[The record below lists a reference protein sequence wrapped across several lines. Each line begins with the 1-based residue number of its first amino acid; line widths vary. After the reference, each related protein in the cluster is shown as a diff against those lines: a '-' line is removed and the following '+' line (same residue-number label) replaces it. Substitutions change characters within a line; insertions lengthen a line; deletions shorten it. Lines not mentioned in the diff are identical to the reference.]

1 MKITDVKLFLLQ
13 DTKRPGRNYS
23 FVKVYTDEG
32 LSGLGEA
39 GINGKELALQ
49 GLVDT
54 YRPILVGMDPS
65 RIEHIWQ
72 TLWRG
77 QFFRG
82 GHVHS
87 AAVAAIDI
95 ALWDLRGKALGVP
108 VYQLLG
114 GRTRDFVRCYC
125 HVQRSG
131 GAPSPGTDSSSGIG
145 GDSGIDDSSGIDDM
159 VAYAKEQVAAG
170 WQFVRFG
177 VGEGSAS
184 DRDGIFEQSRALR
197 WTVDAFSAL
206 RDALGPEVEIC
217 VDFHQRTTPTYAVQ
231 LAGELA
237 PMRPF
242 FVEDPVR
249 AENPA
254 QFASLRAQMSVPIA
268 TGEQLA
274 SKWDWRELIEKDL
287 IDYCRVD
294 LCICGGFTEARKLAG
309 WCETHYIE
317 QVPHNPLGPVS
328 TAACAHFDLSTPLF
342 AVQELT
348 WRPGVL
354 GEVVHTDLRLEGGN
368 LYPGD
373 SPGLGVELDEEAA
386 RGLPFQ
392 LPGLQILRRDDGS
405 VSDW

>member
-1 MKITDVKLFLLQ
+1 MKITDVKTFLVH
-13 DTKRPGRNYS
+13 DRERPKRNYT
-23 FVKVYTDEG
+23 FVKIYTDEG
-32 LSGLGEA
+32 LTGLGEA
-39 GINGKELALQ
+39 GINGKELAVQ
-49 GLVDT
+49 GLIDT
-54 YRPILVGMDPS
+54 YRPILIGMDPA

-87 AAVAAIDI
+87 ATVAAIDL
-95 ALWDLRGKALGVP
+95 ALWDLKGKALGVP
-108 VYQLLG
+108 VYDLLG
-114 GRTRDFVRCYC
+114 GRTRDYARCYC
-125 HVQRSG
+125 HVQR
-131 GAPSPGTDSSSGIG
+131 PHDRDTRRD
-145 GDSGIDDSSGIDDM
+145 GIDEM
-159 VAYAKEQVAAG
+159 VGYAKAQVAAG
-170 WQFVRFG
+170 WRFVRFG
-177 VGEGSAS
+177 AGEGRAEV
-184 DRDGIFEQSRALR
+184 DDGVYEQSAALR
-197 WTVDAFSAL
+197 WTVAAFGAL

-217 VDFHQRTTPTYAVQ
+217 VDFHQRTTPVYAVQ

-242 FVEDPVR
+242 FIEDPLR
-249 AENPA
+249 AENA
-254 QFASLRAQMSVPIA
+254 AEFAHLRSQISVPIA

-274 SKWDWRELIEKDL
+274 SKWEWQVLIEQDL

-294 LCICGGFTEARKLAG
+294 LCICGGLTESRKIAG

-328 TAACAHFDLSTPLF
+328 TAACLHFDLSTPLF

-354 GEVVHTDLRLEGGN
+354 DGVVRTDMRLDGGN
-368 LYPGD
+368 LYSGG
-373 SPGLGVELDEEAA
+373 SPGLGVELDEDAA
-386 RGLPFQ
+386 HALPFQ
-392 LPGLQILRRDDGS
+392 LPGLNILRREDGS

>member
-1 MKITDVKLFLLQ
+1 MKISDVKTFLVH
-13 DTKRPGRNYS
+13 DAERPGRNYT
-23 FVKVYTDEG
+23 FIKIYTDEG
-32 LSGLGEA
+32 LTGIGEA
-39 GINGKELALQ
+39 GITWKELAVQ
-49 GLVDT
+49 GLVET

-82 GHVHS
+82 GHIHS
-87 AAVAAIDI
+87 AAVAAIDL

-108 VYQLLG
+108 VYDLLG
-114 GRTRDFVRCYC
+114 GRCRDYARCYC
-125 HVQRSG
+125 HVQG
-131 GAPSPGTDSSSGIG
+131 DAHGAPHA
-145 GDSGIDDSSGIDDM
+145 GIDEM
-159 VAYAKEQVAAG
+159 VEYAKQQVAGG
-170 WQFVRFG
+170 WRYVRFG
-177 VGEGSAS
+177 AGETRALTDHGVL
-184 DRDGIFEQSRALR
+184 EQPDALR
-197 WTVDAFSAL
+197 WTVDAFGSL
-206 RDALGPEVEIC
+206 RDALGPEVDIC
-217 VDFHQRTTPTYAVQ
+217 VDLHQRTTPAYAVE
-231 LAGELA
+231 LARQLA

-249 AENPA
+249 AENVA
-254 QFASLRAQMSVPIA
+254 EFAYLRSQMPVPIA

-274 SKWDWRELIEKDL
+274 SKWDWRELIERDL

-294 LCICGGFTEARKLAG
+294 LCICGGLTEGRKVAG

-328 TAACAHFDLSTPLF
+328 TAACLHFDLSTPLF

-354 GEVVHTDLRLEGGN
+354 ANVVRTDMRLEGGN
-368 LYPGD
+368 LYSGG
-373 SPGLGVELDEEAA
+373 SPGLGVELDDDAA

-392 LPGLQILRRDDGS
+392 PGGMRALHREDGS

>member
-1 MKITDVKLFLLQ
+1 MKISDVKTFLVH
-13 DTKRPGRNYS
+13 DAERPGRNYT
-23 FVKVYTDEG
+23 FVKIYTDEG
-32 LSGLGEA
+32 LTGLGEA
-39 GINGKELALQ
+39 GVTWKELAVQ
-49 GLVDT
+49 GLVET
-54 YRPILVGMDPS
+54 YRPILIGMDPS

-87 AAVAAIDI
+87 AAVAAIDL
-95 ALWDLRGKALGVP
+95 ALWDLRGKTLGAP
-108 VYQLLG
+108 VYDLLG
-114 GRTRDFVRCYC
+114 GRVRDYVRCYC
-125 HVQRSG
+125 HVQ
-131 GAPSPGTDSSSGIG
+131 
-145 GDSGIDDSSGIDDM
+145 GDAHGVPHAGIDEM
-159 VAYAKEQVAAG
+159 VDYAKQQVARG
-170 WQFVRFG
+170 WRYVRFG
-177 VGEGSAS
+177 AGETRAMTEGGVLEQA
-184 DRDGIFEQSRALR
+184 DGLR
-197 WTVDAFSAL
+197 WTVEAFGSL

-217 VDFHQRTTPTYAVQ
+217 VDLHQRTTPVYAVE
-231 LAGELA
+231 LARQLA

-249 AENPA
+249 AENVA
-254 QFASLRAQMSVPIA
+254 EFAYLRAQMPVPIA

-274 SKWDWRELIEKDL
+274 SKWEWRELIERDL

-294 LCICGGFTEARKLAG
+294 LCICGGLTESRKLAG

-328 TAACAHFDLSTPLF
+328 TAACLHFDLSTPLF

-354 GEVVHTDLRLEGGN
+354 AGVVRTDMRLEGGN
-368 LYPGD
+368 LYSGG
-373 SPGLGVELDEEAA
+373 SPGLGVDLDEDAA
-386 RGLPFQ
+386 RALPFQ
-392 LPGLQILRRDDGS
+392 PGGMKVLHREDGS

>member
-1 MKITDVKLFLLQ
+1 MKITDVKTFLVH
-13 DTKRPGRNYS
+13 DPDRPSRNYA
-23 FVKVYTDEG
+23 FVKIYTDEG
-32 LSGLGEA
+32 VTGLGEA

-54 YRPILVGMDPS
+54 YKGVLVGMDPF

-95 ALWDLRGKALGVP
+95 ALWDLKGKALGVP
-108 VYQLLG
+108 VYELLG
-114 GRTRDFVRCYC
+114 GRTRDYARCYC
-125 HVQRSG
+125 HVQQDNDAGADSATGIANMVEGAKVAVASG
-131 GAPSPGTDSSSGIG
+131 
-145 GDSGIDDSSGIDDM
+145 
-159 VAYAKEQVAAG
+159 
-170 WQFVRFG
+170 WRFVRFG
-177 VGEGSAS
+177 AGESQAVR
-184 DRDGIFEQSRALR
+184 RDGMYDQAEALR
-197 WTVDAFSAL
+197 WTVEAFGSL
-206 RDALGPEVEIC
+206 RDALGPEIEIC
-217 VDFHQRTTPTYAVQ
+217 VDFHQRTTPTYAIQ
-231 LAGELA
+231 LARELA

-242 FVEDPVR
+242 FIEDPLR
-249 AENPA
+249 AENVA
-254 QFASLRAQMSVPIA
+254 EFALLRSKIDVPIA

-274 SKWDWRELIEKDL
+274 SKWDWQPLIEQSL
-287 IDYCRVD
+287 MDYCRVD
-294 LCICGGFTEARKLAG
+294 LCICGGFTEAKKLAG

-328 TAACAHFDLSTPLF
+328 TAACLHFDLSTPLF

-354 GEVVHTDLRLEGGN
+354 GSVVTTDMRLEGGN
-368 LYPGD
+368 LYSGD
-373 SPGLGVELDEEAA
+373 SPGLGVELDESAVA
-386 RGLPFQ
+386 DLPFQ
-392 LPGLQILRRDDGS
+392 VPGLRIYHRADGS

>member
-1 MKITDVKLFLLQ
+1 MRITDVKTFLVA
-13 DTKRPGRNYS
+13 DRARPGRNYS
-23 FVKVYTDEG
+23 FVKIYTDEG
-32 LSGLGEA
+32 LTGLGEA

-49 GLVDT
+49 GLVET
-54 YRPILVGMDPS
+54 YKPILVGMDPS

-108 VYQLLG
+108 VYDLFG
-114 GRTRDFVRCYC
+114 GRTRDYVRCYT
-125 HVQRSG
+125 HVQREN
-131 GAPSPGTDSSSGIG
+131 
-145 GDSGIDDSSGIDDM
+145 IDEM
-159 VAYAKEQVAAG
+159 VAYAKQQVAEG

-177 VGEGSAS
+177 AGETPELNRL
-184 DRDGIFEQSRALR
+184 DIYEQSSAAR
-197 WTVDAFSAL
+197 WTVEAFAAL
-206 RDALGPEVEIC
+206 RDALGPEIEIC
-217 VDFHQRTTPTYAVQ
+217 VDLHQRTTPAYAVQ
-231 LAGELA
+231 IGKELA
-237 PMRPF
+237 PLKPF
-242 FVEDPVR
+242 FIEDPLR
-249 AENPA
+249 AENA
-254 QFASLRAQMSVPIA
+254 SQFALLRSQLDVPIA

-274 SKWDWRELIEKDL
+274 SKWEWQQLIEQDL

-294 LCICGGFTEARKLAG
+294 LCICGGFTEARKLAA

-328 TAACAHFDLSTPLF
+328 TAACMHFDLATPLF

-348 WRPGVL
+348 WRPGIL
-354 GEVVHTDLRLEGGN
+354 GEVVQTDFRLEGGN
-368 LYPGD
+368 LHPGT
-373 SPGLGVELDEEAA
+373 SPGLGVELNEDALEDV
-386 RGLPFQ
+386 PFE
-392 LPGLQILRRDDGS
+392 LPGLRILHREDGS

>member
-1 MKITDVKLFLLQ
+1 VKITDVETFLVHDQ
-13 DTKRPGRNYS
+13 ERPTRNYA

-32 LSGLGEA
+32 LTGLGEA
-39 GINGKELALQ
+39 GINGKELALK

-54 YRPILVGMDPS
+54 YRPVLVGMDPV

-82 GHVHS
+82 GHIHS
-87 AAVAAIDI
+87 ATVAAIDL

-108 VYQLLG
+108 VYDLLG
-114 GRTRDFVRCYC
+114 GRTRDYARCYC
-125 HVQRSG
+125 HVQ
-131 GAPSPGTDSSSGIG
+131 SSGIEE
-145 GDSGIDDSSGIDDM
+145 M
-159 VAYAKEQVAAG
+159 VQLARARVAEG
-170 WQFVRFG
+170 WRFVRFAA
-177 VGEGSAS
+177 GEGRAEV
-184 DRDGIFEQSRALR
+184 DHGIYDQAAVLR
-197 WTVDAFSAL
+197 WTVDAFAAL
-206 RDALGPEVEIC
+206 RDALGPEIEIC
-217 VDFHQRTTPTYAVQ
+217 VDFHQRTTPAYAVQ
-231 LAGELA
+231 LARELA

-242 FVEDPVR
+242 FIEDPLR
-249 AENPA
+249 AENA
-254 QFASLRAQMSVPIA
+254 AEFAHLRSQISVPIA

-274 SKWDWRELIEKDL
+274 SKWEWQVLVERDL

-294 LCICGGFTEARKLAG
+294 LCICGGLTESRKIAG

-328 TAACAHFDLSTPLF
+328 TAACLHFDLSTPLF

-354 GEVVHTDLRLEGGN
+354 DGVVRTDMRLEGGN
-368 LYPGD
+368 LYSGG
-373 SPGLGVELDEEAA
+373 SPGLGVELDEDAA
-386 RGLPFQ
+386 RALPFQ
-392 LPGLQILRRDDGS
+392 LPGLRILHREDGS

>member
-1 MKITDVKLFLLQ
+1 MKITDIKTFLVH
-13 DTKRPGRNYS
+13 DEERPGRNYT
-23 FVKVYTDEG
+23 FVKIYTDEG
-32 LSGLGEA
+32 LTGLGEA
-39 GINGKELALQ
+39 GINGKELALK

-54 YRPILVGMDPS
+54 YRPILVGMDPA

-87 AAVAAIDI
+87 ATVAAIDL

-108 VYQLLG
+108 VYELLG
-114 GRTRDFVRCYC
+114 GRTRDYARCYC
-125 HVQRSG
+125 HVQR
-131 GAPSPGTDSSSGIG
+131 A
-145 GDSGIDDSSGIDDM
+145 GIDDM
-159 VAYAKEQVAAG
+159 VEYAKARVAEG

-177 VGEGSAS
+177 AGEGRAEV
-184 DRDGIFEQSRALR
+184 DDGIFEQTAALR
-197 WTVDAFSAL
+197 WTVEAFGAL

-217 VDFHQRTTPTYAVQ
+217 VDAHQRTTPAYAVQ
-231 LAGELA
+231 LGRELA

-242 FVEDPVR
+242 FIEDPLR
-249 AENPA
+249 AENA
-254 QFASLRAQMSVPIA
+254 SEFAYLRSHISVPIA

-274 SKWDWRELIEKDL
+274 SKWEWQVLIEQDL

-294 LCICGGFTEARKLAG
+294 LCICGGLTESRKIAG

-328 TAACAHFDLSTPLF
+328 TAACLHFDLSTPLF

-354 GEVVHTDLRLEGGN
+354 EGVVTTDMRLEGGN
-368 LYPGD
+368 LYSGG
-373 SPGLGVELDEEAA
+373 SPGLGVDLDEEAA
-386 RGLPFQ
+386 LALPFQ
-392 LPGLQILRRDDGS
+392 LPGLRILRREDGS